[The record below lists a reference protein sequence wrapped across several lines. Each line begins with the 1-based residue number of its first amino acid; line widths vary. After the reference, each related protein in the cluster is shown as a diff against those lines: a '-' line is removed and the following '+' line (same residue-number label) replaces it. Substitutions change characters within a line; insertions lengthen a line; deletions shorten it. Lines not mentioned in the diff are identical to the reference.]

1 MGISLAPT
9 RARKWI
15 PVLLP
20 FAVAVAGGMVYA
32 SLSAYSDSWGPVLGG
47 LYFIPITMAAIVL
60 GGRAAV
66 AVALASGVAHAVA
79 TTIAAGGSWIA
90 PAAQT
95 VLFLCVALTAN
106 KLAQSRSARSRPP
119 SGETVSDAP
128 SGFQNL
134 NNGSEVWLSRA
145 VLGLVRQFRTP
156 VTSIEGAGWVLDDP
170 QLPDEKR
177 RELIGIVRKEA
188 HRLNRALADVLDFT
202 QPRRPRFRM
211 IDLPALINDVVD
223 LASPKGH
230 GRAYVFRKDV
240 AENMPRLRGD
250 PEQMR
255 QVLLHLVM
263 NSVQSMPVGGQI
275 EISATFEDNQFL
287 ITVAD
292 HGRGIAPSDVGRI
305 FEPFFTTNE
314 HSLGLGLP
322 LVLRIVSEHGGRVD
336 VDAQRPEGTRICVIL
351 PSTQDTSPVVK

>member
-1 MGISLAPT
+1 MGMSVAGT

-20 FAVAVAGGMVYA
+20 FAVAMAGGKVYA
-32 SLSAYSDSWGPVLGG
+32 SLSDYSDSWGPLLGG

-60 GGRAAV
+60 GGRAALG
-66 AVALASGVAHAVA
+66 VALASGFAHTIA
-79 TTIAAGGSWIA
+79 TTVAAGDPWME

-95 VLFLCVALTAN
+95 VLFICVALTAER
-106 KLAQSRSARSRPP
+106 LARWRSSKSTPP
-119 SGETVSDAP
+119 PGDAVADAP
-128 SGFQNL
+128 TGFQSV
-134 NNGSEVWLSRA
+134 NNGNEVWLSRA

-170 QLPDEKR
+170 QLPDDKR

-188 HRLNRALADVLDFT
+188 HRLNRALVDVLDFT

-211 IDLPALINDVVD
+211 IDLPALIDDVIH

-240 AENMPRLRGD
+240 AENMPMLRGD

-275 EISATFEDNQFL
+275 EISAAFDNNQFL
-287 ITVAD
+287 IMVSD
-292 HGRGIAPSDVGRI
+292 HGRGIPPSDVGRI

-322 LVLRIVSEHGGRVD
+322 LVLRIVNEHGGQLE
-336 VDAQRPEGTRICVIL
+336 VDAQRTEGTRVSVIL
-351 PSTQDTSPVVK
+351 PGPPDSK